1 MSTNLRRSWR
11 GLGMPRHVDIEE
23 LPAVDP
29 QILAKLA
36 KVTTPANAAA
46 FRAMLDCP
54 GSQIPDTI
62 RVNAHRARRDA
73 QRHGLHVPPWHALR
87 IALRNGTMQDTA

>member
-1 MSTNLRRSWR
+1 
-11 GLGMPRHVDIEE
+11 MPRHVDIEE

-54 GSQIPDTI
+54 GSHLPDRT
-62 RVNAHRARRDA
+62 RVYANRARHDA
-73 QRHGLHVPPWHALR
+73 QRHGIHVPPWHALR
-87 IALRNGTMQDTA
+87 IALRNGNVQDTT